1 MSKIKTAIIVLSILL
16 AVSLVALVGT
26 LVWTKYHGSSSDSVP
41 GNSINVDS
49 FVEYS
54 VNNI

>member
-41 GNSINVDS
+41 GNSINADS